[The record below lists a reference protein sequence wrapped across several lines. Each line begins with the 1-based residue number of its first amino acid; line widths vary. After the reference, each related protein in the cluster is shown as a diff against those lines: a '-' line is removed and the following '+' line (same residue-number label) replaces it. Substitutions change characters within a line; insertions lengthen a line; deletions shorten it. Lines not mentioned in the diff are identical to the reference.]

1 MSLFQSIY
9 STTIKRKT
17 KVNFFSL
24 FFLSGLQ
31 SIVVDPH
38 VKHVLILKYSSY
50 EAKLPISLK
59 ECRIELVR
67 YK

>member
-1 MSLFQSIY
+1 MSCHSF
-9 STTIKRKT
+9 
-17 KVNFFSL
+17 KVFIQL
-24 FFLSGLQ
+24 QRLQ